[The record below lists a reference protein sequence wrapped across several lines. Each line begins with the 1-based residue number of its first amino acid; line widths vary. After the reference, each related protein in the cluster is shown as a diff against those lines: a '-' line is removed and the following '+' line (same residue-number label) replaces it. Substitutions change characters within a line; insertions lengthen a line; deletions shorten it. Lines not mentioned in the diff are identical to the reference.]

1 MENNKR
7 KGKYL
12 GTVFQNKLLFLVF
25 ASAVIPATI
34 IALCMYYLIFNMMA
48 WQLVIPE
55 SIAYN
60 LVPVLRKA
68 NIIIIISIPI
78 VLALIWTA
86 ALVLSHRIAGPLFR
100 IEKELDERIAGV
112 KQGPI
117 RLRKKDELRP
127 LVDKLNLILNK

>member
-1 MENNKR
+1 MESNKR

-12 GTVFQNKLLFLVF
+12 GTIFQNKLLFLVF
-25 ASAVIPATI
+25 ASAVIPAAI

-86 ALVLSHRIAGPLFR
+86 ALILSHRIAGPLFR
-100 IEKELDERIAGV
+100 IEKELDERIAGI

-117 RLRKKDELRP
+117 KLRKKDELRP
-127 LVDKLNLILNK
+127 LVNKLNLILNK